1 MKSKM
6 IKPIRIAIASS
17 VLVVL
22 PVAAQVDA
30 TGTLPNAKPGECYA
44 KVIVPAKY
52 ETKTEDVVVS
62 EAAERIEVIPAK
74 YDWVEDKVLVKEAS
88 FKLEA
93 VPAQYETVTE
103 KIEVKPASTTWMLT
117 TPGNNTKS
125 AGASLVAYAKGAGL
139 PVESAKPGDCFVEY
153 YKPSTYRTETK
164 KVLKKDASEKVEVV
178 PAKYEWVEEKV
189 LVKEATTKVETVP
202 AVYETKTEK
211 VMVSP
216 ATTVWKK
223 GRGPK
228 ERIDNTTGE
237 IMCLVEVPAV
247 YKTVTK
253 KVIKT
258 PETTKTIEIPA
269 EYKTMRVRKLVE
281 PAKEIRKTIP
291 AEYTEV
297 SNRVK
302 VSEESI
308 TWLPAGQGNADA
320 GKPTGNKLC
329 LKESPAVYKNVTKT
343 VLKTPASSKRVEV
356 PAEYK
361 TVRVRKITSPA
372 QEKRIPIPA
381 KIQKV
386 TKKVKIEDERLEWRQ
401 ILCETNTTPALLKRV
416 QQALKDAGFNPGP
429 IDGQYGSQTQRALD
443 EFQMKNN
450 LPRGG
455 LTLSTLKSL
464 NIEI

>member
-1 MKSKM
+1 MSKM
-6 IKPIRIAIASS
+6 IKQLTAA
-17 VLVVL
+17 VATTLVVSL
-22 PVAAQVDA
+22 PVLAEVDA

-52 ETKTEDVVVS
+52 ETKTEDVVIS
-62 EAAERIEVIPAK
+62 EASERIEITPAK
-74 YDWVEDKVLVKEAS
+74 YNWVEDKVLVKEAS

-93 VPAQYETVTE
+93 IPAQYETVTE
-103 KIEVKPASTTWMLT
+103 KVEVKAASTTWMLT
-117 TPGNNTKS
+117 TPGNSTKT

-139 PVESAKPGDCFVEY
+139 PVASATPGQCFVEY
-153 YKPSTYRTETK
+153 YKPSTYRTDTK
-164 KVLKKDASEKVEVV
+164 KVLKKEASESVDVV

-189 LVKEATTKVETVP
+189 LVKEATAKVETVP
-202 AVYETKTEK
+202 AVYGTETEK
-211 VMVSP
+211 VLVSP

-253 KVIKT
+253 RVIKT
-258 PETTKTIEIPA
+258 PQTTKTVEIPA
-269 EYKTMRVRKLVE
+269 EYKTMRIRKLVE
-281 PAKEIRKTIP
+281 PAREVRKDIP

-308 TWLPAGQGNADA
+308 SWLPSDNVTENS

-329 LKESPAVYKNVTKT
+329 LKESPAVYKNVSKT
-343 VLKTPASSKRVEV
+343 VLKSPASSKRVEV

-361 TVRVRKITSPA
+361 TVRVRKISEA
-372 QEKRIPIPA
+372 SQEKRIPIPA

-386 TKKVKIEDERLEWRQ
+386 TKKAKVQEERLEWRP
-401 ILCETNTTPALLKRV
+401 ILCETNTTPGLLKRV
-416 QQALKDAGFNPGP
+416 QTALKEAGFNPGP
-429 IDGQYGSQTQRALD
+429 IDGQYGGLTQRALD
-443 EFQMKNN
+443 QYQMKND
-450 LPRGG
+450 LARGG
-455 LTLSTLKSL
+455 LTLATLKAL
-464 NIEI
+464 DVEI